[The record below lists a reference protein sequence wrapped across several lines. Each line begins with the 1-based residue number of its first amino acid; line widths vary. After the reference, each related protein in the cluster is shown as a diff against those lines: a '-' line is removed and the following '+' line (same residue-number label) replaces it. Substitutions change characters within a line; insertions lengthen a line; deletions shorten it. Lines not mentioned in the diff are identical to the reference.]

1 MPFQKGKKKTGG
13 RNPGQ
18 PNHATV
24 QGRDAYRLAFEKIG
38 GAEELARWAMNK
50 KNRLDFYKLH
60 ARTIPAEPV
69 KTSEADEE
77 FKKVAAFVSSEMEK
91 LI

>member
-1 MPFQKGKKKTGG
+1 VAFQKGKKKTGG
-13 RNPGQ
+13 RKPGQ

-24 QGRDAYRLAFEKIG
+24 QGREAYRFAFEKIG
-38 GAEELARWAMNK
+38 GAEELAKWAMNK
-50 KNRLDFYKLH
+50 ENRLEFYKLH

-69 KTSEADEE
+69 KTDGVDEE
-77 FKKVAAFVSSEMEK
+77 YKMVAAYVASQMEK